1 METLTP
7 STRQYGLDWIRVLAF
22 SLLIFYH
29 TGMFFVTWD
38 FHLKNAA
45 TSQSMEIWMLFMN
58 QWRLSLLFFIS
69 GAGVSFALRK
79 RSGWQFTKERFQR
92 LFIPIVF
99 GMLVIVPPQ
108 IYFERLYRH
117 QFEGSYWDFYPSVF
131 QFVPYPEGGSLSWHH
146 LWFVVYLFVYSL
158 IGLPLFLYFRRENG
172 QRLLQKIVSAVSAKP
187 ALLFTAIVPI
197 WVYFITLSPSF
208 EITHALVGDWFN
220 HALSFT
226 IFVFGYVIAS
236 QPALL
241 ESIQRIRKASLLVAI
256 ACISAMMIIY
266 SLPNRDLI
274 SWPPKVGDFDAY
286 SGHFY
291 LYMTLKSINLW
302 CWILA
307 LTGYALKYLNFSNR
321 FLRYGNE
328 AVYPFYI
335 LHQSVMI
342 PIGYYVIQWNMGVV
356 PKFFIIAFAMFGTT
370 MLIYELLIRR
380 FNLMRLLFGLKP
392 KAKAAESVALQ
403 TAEA

>member
-1 METLTP
+1 METLAINN
-7 STRQYGLDWIRVLAF
+7 RQYGLDWIRVLAF

-38 FHLKNAA
+38 FHLKNAE

-79 RSGWQFTKERFQR
+79 RSGWTFTKERFVR

-99 GMLVIVPPQ
+99 GMLVVVPPQ

-117 QFEGSYWDFYPSVF
+117 QFSGSYLDFYPSVF

-158 IGLPLFLYFRRENG
+158 VGLPLFLYFQKESGKRV
-172 QRLLQKIVSAVSAKP
+172 LQKIVSFVTAKP
-187 ALLFTAIVPI
+187 ALLFLGIAPI
-197 WVYFITLSPSF
+197 WLYYITLSPKY
-208 EITHALVGDWFN
+208 EITHDLAGDWFN

-226 IFVFGYVIAS
+226 IFVFGYLIAS

-241 ESIQRIRKASLLVAI
+241 EGIQRIRKVSLVIAI
-256 ACISAMMIIY
+256 ACISTMMIVY

-274 SWPPKVGDFDAY
+274 SWPAKVGDFEPY
-286 SGHFY
+286 SAHFY
-291 LYMTLKSINLW
+291 FYMTLKSINLW

-335 LHQSVMI
+335 LHQTVMI
-342 PIGYYVIQWNMGVV
+342 AIGYYVIQWNMGIV
-356 PKFFIIAFAMFGTT
+356 PKFFIIAFAMFAITV
-370 MLIYELLIRR
+370 LLYEFLVRR
-380 FNLMRLLFGLKP
+380 FNLMRMLFGLKP
-392 KAKAAESVALQ
+392 KTAKEKSVSLQAAEA
-403 TAEA
+403 

>member
-1 METLTP
+1 METLAT
-7 STRQYGLDWIRVLAF
+7 TQRQYGLDWIRVLAF

-38 FHLKNAA
+38 FHLKNAQ
-45 TSQSMEIWMLFMN
+45 TSESMEIWMLFLN
-58 QWRLSLLFFIS
+58 QWRLSLLFFVS

-79 RSGWQFTKERFQR
+79 RSGWQFTKERFLR

-108 IYFERLYRH
+108 IYFERLYRN
-117 QFEGSYWDFYPSVF
+117 QFSGSYLDFYPSVF

-146 LWFVVYLFVYSL
+146 LWFIVYLFFYSL
-158 IGLPLFLYFRRENG
+158 IGLPLFLYFRKESG
-172 QRLLQKIVSAVSAKP
+172 QRLLKKIVSAVTAKP
-187 ALLFTAIVPI
+187 AWLFLPI
-197 WVYFITLSPSF
+197 LPVWGYFLVLAPRF
-208 EITHALVGDWFN
+208 ETTHGLFDDWFN

-226 IFVFGYVIAS
+226 IFVLGYIIAS
-236 QPALL
+236 QTALL
-241 ESIQRIRKASLLVAI
+241 ETIQRVRKVSLITGVV
-256 ACISAMMIIY
+256 CISTMMVVY

-286 SGHFY
+286 SAHFY
-291 LYMTLKSINLW
+291 FYMTIKSINLW

-335 LHQSVMI
+335 LHQTVMI
-342 PIGYYVIQWNMGVV
+342 VIGYYVIQWNMGVV
-356 PKFFIIAFAMFGTT
+356 PKFFIIAFALFGAT

-380 FNLMRLLFGLKP
+380 FNLMRVLFGLKP
-392 KAKAAESVALQ
+392 KTVDSQPVSLQ
-403 TAEA
+403 KAEA